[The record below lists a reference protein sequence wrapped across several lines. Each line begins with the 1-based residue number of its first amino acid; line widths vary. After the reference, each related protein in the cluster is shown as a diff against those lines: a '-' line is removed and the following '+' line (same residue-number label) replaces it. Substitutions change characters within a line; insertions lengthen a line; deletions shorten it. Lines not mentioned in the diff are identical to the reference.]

1 MPWKSRTKY
10 VLVSCYPS
18 LVLVRKERDP
28 TPTPKKW
35 AAFSFSVTC
44 SRLSSLGRRQQ
55 HWCPPHHNHHL
66 MHNWISGC
74 VDGTTTMCV
83 LHNDC
88 RDAADRVSWLW
99 AGSGMGEHSTYFWRQ
114 ACSCN
119 RSNESSLRGKGRKCV
134 NILGECPPCVLRM
147 KGIKVH
153 KSTVVQCFKF
163 SFWSFHASALDIP
176 SCPFQ
181 ADLSTI
187 SPSYKNVLQHQTRIK
202 ASFFLLILVAASLSP
217 APHKTRRV
225 SKHLSL
231 P

>member
-99 AGSGMGEHSTYFWRQ
+99 AGSGMGEHSTYFWRP

-119 RSNESSLRGKGRKCV
+119 LSGENSLRGERRKSV
-134 NILGECPPCVLRM
+134 NLLEESPPVCWEWKEYRYTKVQLYNALNSPFEAFMLLLWIYLHVLS
-147 KGIKVH
+147 KQIYPLFPPPIKTYY
-153 KSTVVQCFKF
+153 STRQGSKQVFF
-163 SFWSFHASALDIP
+163 SYFGCGVSQSRAS
-176 SCPFQ
+176 
-181 ADLSTI
+181 
-187 SPSYKNVLQHQTRIK
+187 
-202 ASFFLLILVAASLSP
+202 
-217 APHKTRRV
+217 
-225 SKHLSL
+225 
-231 P
+231 